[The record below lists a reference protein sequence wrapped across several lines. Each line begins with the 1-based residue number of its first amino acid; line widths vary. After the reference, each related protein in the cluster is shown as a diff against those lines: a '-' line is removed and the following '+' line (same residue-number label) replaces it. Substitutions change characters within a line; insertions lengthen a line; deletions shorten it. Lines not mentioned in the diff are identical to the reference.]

1 MSDYKTITDYNT
13 KAQLELIDKQAKL
26 LEAMMKPT
34 VTVTE
39 KTLRDE
45 FAMAALTGL
54 LANPALEPTIRKRGA
69 KWFEENALAYADAMM
84 EARK

>member
-1 MSDYKTITDYNT
+1 MTDYNS
-13 KAQLELIDKQAKL
+13 KAHLELIDKQAKL
-26 LEAMMKPT
+26 LEQMMTPT
-34 VTVTE
+34 MTITH

-54 LANPALEPTIRKRGA
+54 LANPKLAPTILNKGPS
-69 KWFEENALAYADAMM
+69 WFDDNAYAFADAMM

>member
-1 MSDYKTITDYNT
+1 MTDYKTISDYNT
-13 KAQLELIDKQAKL
+13 KAHLELIDKQAKL

-34 VTVTE
+34 VTVTG

-54 LANPALEPTIRKRGA
+54 LANNVSISMAVIKAGEA
-69 KWFEENALAYADAMM
+69 ADLMM
-84 EARK
+84 EKRK